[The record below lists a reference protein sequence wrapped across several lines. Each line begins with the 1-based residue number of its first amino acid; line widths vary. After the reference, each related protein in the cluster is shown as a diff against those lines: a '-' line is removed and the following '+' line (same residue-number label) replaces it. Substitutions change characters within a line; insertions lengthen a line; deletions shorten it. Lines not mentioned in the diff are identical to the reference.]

1 MELDAQQQKYAIHAA
16 CREGQEQKVEA
27 LLQSDR
33 KLAALRD
40 DDDRLPLHWAASY
53 NRPKLIEI
61 FSEQKN
67 TFDVDATDGL
77 GWTALMMASSLPRD
91 EGAPLVQTL
100 LAQHAADPNLKNNS
114 GQTALFFAVSKA
126 NLDVVRSLLAH
137 GATARVRDKRQQLPL
152 HRAAAIGH
160 VPILK
165 DLLQKQSPVDIADVD
180 GCTPLHHAIAEGYGE
195 AALVL
200 LRAGA
205 DSSKKDSGGNLPI
218 SLAPDAKV
226 RNYVL
231 KMAEDEGIDVTT
243 A

>member
-1 MELDAQQQKYAIHAA
+1 MDLDAQQQKFAIHAA
-16 CREGQEQKVEA
+16 CREGQDQKVEA
-27 LLQSDR
+27 LLHSDR
-33 KLAALRD
+33 KLATLRD

-61 FSEQKN
+61 LSEEKN
-67 TFDVDATDGL
+67 TFDVDAADGL
-77 GWTALMMASSLPRD
+77 GWTALMMAASLPRD
-91 EGAPLVQTL
+91 AGAPLVEAL
-100 LAQHAADPNLKNNS
+100 LAQHAADPNIKTHA

-165 DLLQKQSPVDIADVD
+165 DLLHKQSPIDTADID
-180 GCTPLHHAIAEGYGE
+180 GCTPLHHAVAEGHGE
-195 AALVL
+195 AAVAL

-205 DSSKKDSGGNLPI
+205 DSSKKDSGGKLPI

-226 RNYVL
+226 RNYII
-231 KMAEDEGIDVTT
+231 KAAEEEGLDVVTS
-243 A
+243 